1 MRLGAFLA
9 PERAAGVDIP
19 NRQTRGKRSII
30 RLSNEKTV
38 PPIEHQR
45 LARQRVQPAA
55 ISNAPGKNGV
65 EQLTA
70 RGGEQHALL
79 RTRRRFAARKPGT
92 HRIQIAAFMPKALLG
107 KPVRHTDVGDAF
119 QSRV

>member
-1 MRLGAFLA
+1 MN
-9 PERAAGVDIP
+9 IP
-19 NRQTRGKRSII
+19 SRQTRGKRSII

-45 LARQRVQPAA
+45 LARQCFQPAS
-55 ISNAPGKNGV
+55 IGNAPGKNGI

-70 RGGEQHALL
+70 RGGEQYALL
-79 RTRRRFAARKPGT
+79 RTRRCLAARKPGT
-92 HRIQIAAFMPKALLG
+92 HRIEIAAIMPKALLG

-119 QSRV
+119 QLRV